1 MVAANSTDGMLSV
14 LDAVVLR
21 DDRKY
26 FPPYEC
32 AAVVRDETL
41 QRYPELR
48 SAIEMISGKLTDE
61 KMRELNY
68 AVDGKHRPVREVAAE
83 FLASL
88 SAKPL

>member
-1 MVAANSTDGMLSV
+1 MSETALRI
-14 LDAVVLR
+14 DALTIR
-21 DDRKY
+21 DRY
-26 FPPYEC
+26 G